1 MTIQRT
7 NYQDT
12 LRMRYNLGP
21 DPEDELV
28 DILRV
33 RSYTRIKPGAND
45 QNLWDLAQGFEKL
58 FDAQLVN
65 TYRVLHVELTEDEE

>member
-1 MTIQRT
+1 MTVNRV

-21 DPEDELV
+21 DPQDPNR

-33 RSYTRIKPGAND
+33 RSYTRARFTGSD
-45 QNLWDLAQGFEKL
+45 EDLLSLAKGLEKL

-65 TYRVLHVELTEDEE
+65 TYRVMHVELIED

>member
-1 MTIQRT
+1 MAIKRI

-12 LRMRYNLGP
+12 LRMRYNMGP
-21 DPEDELV
+21 DPEDPNK

-33 RSYTRIKPGAND
+33 RSYTRAKYTGSD
-45 QNLWDLAQGFEKL
+45 EHLLSLARALEKL

-65 TYRVLHVELTEDEE
+65 TYRVMHVELIES